1 MNNFHGNLFLFS
13 GKKRTIVVFVWHSRL
28 NRIDCT
34 GKIGI
39 IIEITTIAA
48 TMPTFGET
56 IPKIPLDFPVDFL
69 IFQGAT
75 ANRTEIEIKHF
86 LLSPKK
92 KGREKGKGGQGDK
105 ETRRQGEY
113 LSSSPASLTPCPKEL
128 ASRAFQLGG
137 FGRGHQ

>member
-1 MNNFHGNLFLFS
+1 MNDSHDNLFLFS
-13 GKKRTIVVFVWHSRL
+13 GKKRTIVIFIWHSRL

-39 IIEITTIAA
+39 IVKIATIAA
-48 TMPTFGET
+48 TMPTFGEI
-56 IPKIPLDFPVDFL
+56 IPKIPLDFPVNFL

-92 KGREKGKGGQGDK
+92 KGREGEQRKRGKQRGQGK
-105 ETRRQGEY
+105 QGEQGEQRERTR
-113 LSSSPASLTPCPKEL
+113 S
-128 ASRAFQLGG
+128 
-137 FGRGHQ
+137 